1 MNQSIIV
8 TRYARSLVKLV
19 GETGR
24 GGAVCREAEELVKA
38 IHQLP
43 ELQRMITAADDV
55 VPPSRKTELLQKALG
70 SEMTP
75 DLGQFLALL
84 NRNG

>member
-24 GGAVCREAEELVKA
+24 GGAVCQEAEQLVKSL
-38 IHQLP
+38 QELP

-55 VPPSRKTELLQKALG
+55 VPPSGR
-70 SEMTP
+70 
-75 DLGQFLALL
+75 
-84 NRNG
+84 RNCCRRPLEAKCRRIWANSWPC